1 MKEDY
6 MSHHASHLVL
16 KEAILQCF
24 VARVASC
31 TLEQQLVLLQ
41 KTVGMINNVMLK
53 ARKTGDN
60 KVQRGET
67 GHELHSQGRSP
78 PRL

>member
-1 MKEDY
+1 

-16 KEAILQCF
+16 KEAILQRF

-41 KTVGMINNVMLK
+41 KTVGMINNMMLK
-53 ARKTGDN
+53 ATKTGEPG
-60 KVQRGET
+60 R
-67 GHELHSQGRSP
+67 ELHSQGRSP